1 MYLNTDMTKPRR
13 TEDYTYRSYGGRT
26 MFKLSPE
33 DGLRWQLECRKIARD
48 RPDDPHPGRAD
59 YERFIQ
65 TCKPVL

>member
-1 MYLNTDMTKPRR
+1 MTKAPRR

-26 MFKLSPE
+26 TFKLSPE
-33 DGLRWQLECRKIARD
+33 DGLRWQMECRKIARD

-59 YERFIQ
+59 YEHFIQ

>member
-1 MYLNTDMTKPRR
+1 MSKILRR

-33 DGLRWQLECRKIARD
+33 DGLRWQVECRKIARD

-59 YERFIQ
+59 YEHFIQ

>member
-1 MYLNTDMTKPRR
+1 MIKLRR

-48 RPDDPHPGRAD
+48 RPEDPHPGRAD

-65 TCKPVL
+65 TCKT

>member
-1 MYLNTDMTKPRR
+1 MIKLRR

>member
-1 MYLNTDMTKPRR
+1 MSKILRR

-33 DGLRWQLECRKIARD
+33 DGLRWQVECRKIARD

-65 TCKPVL
+65 TCKDER